1 MQKGLFSRFNSMPIS
16 RSSVLWSHVLTSLVS
31 NMLTVVI
38 IILVALIMGFRSNAG
53 ILNWIAAAGILTL
66 YTLAL
71 TWIAVIP
78 GLTAK
83 SMEGASS
90 FSYLLLFLPFLS
102 SAFVPTETMPKAVRI
117 FAENQPVTSIVETIR
132 ALLNSEPVGND
143 IWITLAWCIGIMVVA
158 YLFAMKAYRS
168 RI

>member
-1 MQKGLFSRFNSMPIS
+1 
-16 RSSVLWSHVLTSLVS
+16 
-31 NMLTVVI
+31 MLTVII
-38 IILVALIMGFRSNAG
+38 IILVGLIIGFHSSAG
-53 ILNWIAAAGILTL
+53 ILNWLSAAGILAL

-83 SMEGASS
+83 SIEGASS

-102 SAFVPTETMPKAVRI
+102 SAFVPTQTMPKVIRV

-132 ALLNSEPVGND
+132 ALLNSEHVGND
-143 IWITLAWCIGIMVVA
+143 IWIALAWCVCIMVVA
-158 YLFAMKAYRS
+158 YLFAMKAYRC